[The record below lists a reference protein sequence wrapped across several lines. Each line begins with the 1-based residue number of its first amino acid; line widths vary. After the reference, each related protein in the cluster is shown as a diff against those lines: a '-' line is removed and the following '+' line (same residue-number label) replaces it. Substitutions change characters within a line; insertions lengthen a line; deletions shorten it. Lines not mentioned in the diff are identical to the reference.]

1 MSVPSQRSSLVV
13 IRDAARAWRG
23 YPALAAGALG
33 AVVVQQLFFTGFAY
47 SLGVITTDVT
57 TAEPASALVP
67 LLVLL
72 SAGFVLAATA
82 TALGERAA
90 ARAGASIVNGI
101 RRDLYSHL
109 IRLSPAYFLTT
120 SQSEVINRFTEDM
133 DNVEKGY
140 VKAFLDTAVLIIS
153 AAITVPLLFVLD
165 WQLALITFA
174 LLPVVIGLVD
184 RFLPRSYQANDALS
198 GSETDI
204 VAAVED
210 SMRAHEVVRT
220 FHLEKLL
227 ELRFA
232 GILGVHHRRSV
243 RARGLSALIGKS
255 ASLGALLVQ
264 VIVIVVGAE
273 FASRGLISIGSL
285 VAYITVL
292 GVLAKNVYD
301 FAKDD
306 LPLLSEAA
314 RGAAGVDQ
322 LMSAPVVVRDPDDGT
337 QLQSVRGEIA
347 FDRVSFGYTP
357 DQPVLHDVSFEVPP
371 DTTVSI
377 VGTNGS
383 GKSTVLSLLM
393 RFYDPQRGVVRIDGK
408 DLRTVTQQSFRS
420 QMSVVLQGNFLFNDT
435 IRENI
440 RIGCP
445 EASDEETQKAAKHAQ
460 LHDWV
465 MSLPAG
471 YDTVVG
477 ESGARLSGGQRQRLA
492 VARALVRD
500 PRLLLLDEVT
510 TALDPATE
518 ASLNDTIARVGEG
531 RTLISVTHRL
541 ATAQRSHQILV
552 FDRGVL
558 VERGTHDE
566 LLAAKG
572 TYRSLWEKQKG
583 FEVSGNGR
591 QATVDAQRLRH
602 IALLSDLDD
611 ATLSRI
617 AGGLASEYYDADQV
631 VLEVGAPGD
640 RFYLI
645 ARGRVQVVVTAPDG
659 TEHVLDTLGDGDY
672 FGEMALLQDRPRT
685 ATVRTVTPS
694 VFLTMGRDEFLRL
707 VASTPGMI
715 EVLEE
720 RMTQSELNLDEWRH
734 LLGQRDGATDGRA
747 RDPDGEARSV

>member
-1 MSVPSQRSSLVV
+1 MSAQSERSSFVV
-13 IRDAARAWRG
+13 LRAAGRAWRR
-23 YPALAAGALG
+23 YPGLAAGTLG
-33 AVVVQQLFFTGFAY
+33 ALVVQQLFFTGFAY

-57 TAEPASALVP
+57 TREPASALVP
-67 LLVLL
+67 LLILL
-72 SAGFVLAATA
+72 LAGFVVAATA
-82 TALGERAA
+82 TALGERSA
-90 ARAGASIVNGI
+90 ARAGASIVNGV

-109 IRLSPAYFLTT
+109 IRLSPAYFLSTT
-120 SQSEVINRFTEDM
+120 QSEVVTEFTDDLHNLEF
-133 DNVEKGY
+133 GY
-140 VKAFLDTAVLIIS
+140 VKGFLDTAVLVIS

-165 WQLALITFA
+165 WKLALTTFV
-174 LLPVVIGLVD
+174 LLPVVIALVD
-184 RFLPRSYQANDALS
+184 RFLPRAREANASLS
-198 GSETDI
+198 DSETDI

-210 SMRAHEVVRT
+210 TMRAHNVLRT
-220 FHLEKLL
+220 FHLEQLL
-227 ELRFA
+227 EQRFDGLLA
-232 GILGVHHRRSV
+232 VHHQRSI

-273 FASRGLISIGSL
+273 FASSGLISIGSL
-285 VAYITVL
+285 VAFITVL

-301 FAKDD
+301 YARDD

-314 RGAAGVDQ
+314 RGSAGVDE
-322 LMSAPVVVRDPDDGT
+322 LLSAPVLVRDPDDGQ
-337 QLQSVRGEIA
+337 QLPRARGEIV
-347 FDRVSFGYTP
+347 FDNVSFGYAP
-357 DQPVLHDVSFEVPP
+357 EQPVLRDVSFEVRPG
-371 DTTVSI
+371 TSVTI

-393 RFYDPQRGVVRIDGK
+393 RFYDPERGAVRIDGR
-408 DLRTVTQQSFRS
+408 DLRQVTQQSFRS
-420 QMSVVLQGNFLFNDT
+420 QMSVVLQGNFIFNDT

-440 RIGCP
+440 RVGRP
-445 EASDEETQKAAKHAQ
+445 EATDEETQTAARNAQ

-492 VARALVRD
+492 VARALVRN
-500 PRLLLLDEVT
+500 PRFLLLDEVT

-518 ASLNDTIARVGEG
+518 ASLNETLARVGEG

-541 ATAQRSHQILV
+541 ATAQQAHQILV

-558 VERGTHDE
+558 VEHGTHHE
-566 LLAAKG
+566 LLAADG
-572 TYRSLWEKQKG
+572 TYRGLWEKQSG

-591 QATVDAQRLRH
+591 QASVDARRLRS
-602 IALLSDLDD
+602 IALLSELDD
-611 ATLSRI
+611 ATLARI
-617 AGGLASEYYDADQV
+617 AGALASEYFDAGQV
-631 VLEVGAPGD
+631 VLEAGTQGD

-645 ARGRVQVVVTAPDG
+645 ARGHVQVVVAAPDG
-659 TEHVLDTLGDGDY
+659 SDHVLDTLRDGDY

-694 VFLTMGRDEFLRL
+694 VFLTMGRDDFLKL

-720 RMTQSELNLDEWRH
+720 RMTQSELNLHEWRH
-734 LLGQRDGATDGRA
+734 LVGQRGRTSDTGTRLPDEDGQ
-747 RDPDGEARSV
+747 

>member
-1 MSVPSQRSSLVV
+1 MLLRRERIQLTRPSLVV
-13 IRDAARAWRG
+13 IGAAARAWRR

-33 AVVVQQLFFTGFAY
+33 ALVIQQLFFTGFAY

-57 TAEPASALVP
+57 GAKPASALVP
-67 LLVLL
+67 LLILL
-72 SAGFVLAATA
+72 GVGFVIAATS

-90 ARAGASIVNGI
+90 ARAGASIVNGV

-109 IRLSPAYFLTT
+109 TRLSPAYFLTT
-120 SQSEVINRFTEDM
+120 SQSKVITRFTD
-133 DNVEKGY
+133 DLKKVEQGY
-140 VKAFLDTAVLIIS
+140 VKGFLDTAVLVIS
-153 AAITVPLLFVLD
+153 AAITVPLLFALD
-165 WQLALITFA
+165 WRLALITFA
-174 LLPVVIGLVD
+174 LLPIVIAVVD
-184 RFLPRSYQANDALS
+184 RFLPRASQASDALS
-198 GSETDI
+198 TSETDI
-204 VAAVED
+204 VGAVED
-210 SMRAHEVVRT
+210 TMRAHEVVRT
-220 FHLEKLL
+220 FHLEKVL
-227 ELRFA
+227 ERRFD
-232 GILGVHHRRSV
+232 GILAVNHRRSV
-243 RARGLSALIGKS
+243 RARGLFALLGKS

-264 VIVIVVGAE
+264 VVVIVVGAE
-273 FASRGLISIGSL
+273 FASRGLISIGAL
-285 VAYITVL
+285 VAFITVL
-292 GVLAKNVYD
+292 AVLAKNVYD

-314 RGAAGVDQ
+314 RGAAGVDE
-322 LMSAPVVVRDPDDGT
+322 LLSAPVVVRDPEDGT
-337 QLQSVRGEIA
+337 QLPSVRGEVS
-347 FDRVSFGYTP
+347 FDRVSFGYAP

-371 DTTVSI
+371 DTSVTI

-393 RFYDPQRGVVRIDGK
+393 RFYDPQFGAVRIDGH
-408 DLRTVTQQSFRS
+408 DLRKVTQQSFRS
-420 QMSVVLQGNFLFNDT
+420 QMSVVLQGNFIFNDT

-440 RIGCP
+440 RIGYP
-445 EASDEETQKAAKHAQ
+445 EASDEETQAAAKHAQ

-492 VARALVRD
+492 VARALIRN

-510 TALDPATE
+510 SALDPATE
-518 ASLNDTIARVGEG
+518 ASLNDTIARIGEG
-531 RTLISVTHRL
+531 RTVISVTHRL
-541 ATAQRSHQILV
+541 ATAQRAQMILV

-566 LLAAKG
+566 LLAAAG
-572 TYRSLWEKQKG
+572 TYRSLWDKQSG

-602 IALLSDLDD
+602 IALLSELDD
-611 ATLSRI
+611 VTLARI
-617 AGGLASEYYDADQV
+617 AGGLTSEYYDADQV
-631 VLEVGAPGD
+631 VLEMGAPGD
-640 RFYLI
+640 RLYLI

-659 TEHVLDTLGDGDY
+659 ADHVLDTLGDGDY

-685 ATVRTVTPS
+685 ATIRTVTPS
-694 VFLTMGRDEFLRL
+694 VFLTMGRDDFLKL

-734 LLGQRDGATDGRA
+734 LLGQRGQATL
-747 RDPDGEARSV
+747 P